1 MKKQPTAMGLQ
12 LARRPRLVTSPAA
25 GGMKIRVRST
35 KQNEQFSG
43 SEWTGILMQTEHCCE
58 GWDR

>member
-1 MKKQPTAMGLQ
+1 MGYATAMELQ
-12 LARRPRLVTSPAA
+12 LARPPRSVTNLTA
-25 GGMKIRVRST
+25 GGMRSM

-43 SEWTGILMQTEHCCE
+43 SEWTGIPMQTEHCCE

>member
-1 MKKQPTAMGLQ
+1 VGL
-12 LARRPRLVTSPAA
+12 
-25 GGMKIRVRST
+25 KISVRST

-43 SEWTGILMQTEHCCE
+43 SEWTGIPIQTEHCCE